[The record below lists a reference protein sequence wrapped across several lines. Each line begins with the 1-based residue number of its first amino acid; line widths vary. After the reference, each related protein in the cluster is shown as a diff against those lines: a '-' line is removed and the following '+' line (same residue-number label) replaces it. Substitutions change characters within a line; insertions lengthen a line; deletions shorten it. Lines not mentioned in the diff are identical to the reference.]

1 MSLRTEDLERSV
13 AGVTRRLD
21 DDGYAIVEGVL
32 PADEAAAIGAAL
44 RQLLDGVPNGRNYFE
59 GYQTRRL
66 YALFAKTRV
75 LDPLALH
82 PLVLGALER
91 VLGPHFQLSG
101 PTGIDIG
108 PGEAEQMLHRD
119 EDIYPVPRPHPQLVA
134 NVMWAFDDFTAANGA
149 TRLIPASHHTIEPP
163 PPDTPTVRA
172 EMPAGSVMFYVG
184 SLWHGG
190 GANTTE
196 QARLGVAVEYCA
208 SWLRPQET
216 HLLAVT
222 PELARTLPKRL
233 RELLGYNVYPPFLGY
248 VDGRH
253 PDRVLEPD
261 AAAAS
266 TQA

>member
-1 MSLRTEDLERSV
+1 MSLRTEDLDRSV
-13 AGVTRRLD
+13 ADVTRRLD

-32 PADEAAAIGAAL
+32 TADTVATIGAEL
-44 RQLLDGVPNGRNYFE
+44 RRLLDGVPRGRNDFE
-59 GYQTRRL
+59 GHQTRRL

-82 PLVLGALER
+82 PLVLGALEH
-91 VLGPHFQLSG
+91 VLGSHFQLSG

-108 PGEAEQMLHRD
+108 PGEVEQVLHRD

-149 TRLIPASHHTIEPP
+149 TRLIPGSHHRVDQP
-163 PPDTPTVRA
+163 PPDTPMIRA
-172 EMPAGSVMFYVG
+172 EMPAGSVMLYVG

-190 GANTTE
+190 GANTTDRP
-196 QARLGVAVEYCA
+196 RLGVAVEYCA

-222 PELARTLPKRL
+222 PELAVTLPKRL
-233 RELLGYNVYPPFLGY
+233 RQLLGYNVYPPFLGY

-253 PDRVLEPD
+253 PDRVLEPPTGTVERPD
-261 AAAAS
+261 
-266 TQA
+266 